1 MRTLWLLRH
10 AKAAGENPEGDHAR
24 PLTGRGERAMEAL
37 AGWARDASSFA
48 PQLALCSTALR
59 ARQSLALLLP
69 AFPRPPEVV
78 YEDALYLAPARRL
91 LNRLRKLP
99 DATARVLLVGH
110 NPGLQELALLLADR
124 APDTPAERLAEGFP
138 TAALAGFEC
147 REGWTALASHS
158 ARLVRLL
165 TPADIEAG
173 RG

>member
-10 AKAAGENPEGDHAR
+10 AKAAGEDPEGDHAR

-37 AGWARDASSFA
+37 AGWAKGASFA

-69 AFPRPPEVV
+69 ALARPPEVV

-124 APDTPAERLAEGFP
+124 ASDTPAERLAESFP

-147 REGWTALASHS
+147 REGWAALASHS
-158 ARLVRLL
+158 ARLTRFL
-165 TPADIEAG
+165 TPKDLEAG
-173 RG
+173 RD

>member
-10 AKAAGENPEGDHAR
+10 AKTAGESPEGDHAR

-37 AGWARDASSFA
+37 AGWAKGARLA
-48 PQLALCSTALR
+48 PQLVLCSTAAR
-59 ARQSLALLLP
+59 TRQSLALLLP
-69 AFPRPPEVV
+69 AFARPPEVI
-78 YEDALYLAPARRL
+78 YEDALYLASARVL

-124 APDTPAERLAEGFP
+124 ALDTPVERLADGFP

-147 REGWTALASHS
+147 HEGWTALASHS
-158 ARLVRLL
+158 ARLSRFL
-165 TPADIEAG
+165 TPKDFETG
-173 RG
+173 RD